1 MCQISFL
8 RLFFYVFGCF
18 SIIVTPILPLH
29 YSPFLHFVS
38 TLVLV
43 QVFLHLLAFCLFYW
57 FSLTTYV
64 LKKLVYG
71 GNISLWGKL
80 KLFLLI
86 QLERQMCLDIAFC
99 AALSPWPC
107 LTTSSWLCVHGPGK
121 GESCGCWRR
130 VGEWEGD
137 LCPSSLTF
145 PFRLLAGALC
155 WLWLVCIFHLP
166 HNVRGQ
172 REDTDVS
179 AAIFMSSCFR
189 ISLATKTAFISKNL

>member
-71 GNISLWGKL
+71 GNIRLWGKL

-121 GESCGCWRR
+121 GELWLLKKSRR
-130 VGEWEGD
+130 VRRWSLPKFLNLPVQAACRSTMLVMTG
-137 LCPSSLTF
+137 LHLPSS
-145 PFRLLAGALC
+145 
-155 WLWLVCIFHLP
+155 
-166 HNVRGQ
+166 
-172 REDTDVS
+172 S
-179 AAIFMSSCFR
+179 
-189 ISLATKTAFISKNL
+189 